1 MTKQAAAHIA
11 KLRADVADLRLTIAT
26 FDRAE
31 AHYRSRP
38 GAINVLHANAA
49 KANAARARAELDVVL
64 GEIESIIAIYDP
76 SRD

>member
-1 MTKQAAAHIA
+1 MTKQAAAHIT
-11 KLRADVADLRLTIAT
+11 KLRADVAALRLTIAT

-31 AHYRSRP
+31 VHYRSRP
-38 GAINVLHANAA
+38 GAINALHANTA
-49 KANAARARAELDVVL
+49 KANAARARAELDVVV